1 MANQSELSDIKIIKG
16 EIESIKGHVQIF
28 KGYGKTL
35 DNIESA
41 LIGST
46 LNGHDG
52 LVYKVDRIAKK
63 VDEFE
68 EFKIKTDHQ
77 LNIAKWVFGIFFV
90 AVIGA
95 FVKDKIEPKKER
107 SNQEQSYNKSN

>member
-1 MANQSELSDIKIIKG
+1 MANQNEISDLKIIKG
-16 EIESIKGHVQIF
+16 EIENIKGHVQIF

-77 LNIAKWVFGIFFV
+77 LNIAKWIFGIFFV
-90 AVIGA
+90 AVIGT
-95 FVKDKIEPKKER
+95 FVKEKMESKKEKEK
-107 SNQEQSYNKSN
+107 QEQSYNKSN